1 MSYMTEKE
9 QVPVS
14 QTQILS
20 LLTHELRSPLNTIH
34 GYLDLALMGA
44 GGELNV
50 QQHEFVQRARTASQ
64 HLYALLEDLL
74 CVARADVGQLHLQ
87 RTITHLPDIIDDA
100 VEELALT
107 ATDQNIVL
115 QVEVEAQ
122 LPRLYVDAVR
132 VQQVLRNLIH
142 NAIRFTPEGGTVVIT
157 ANVEK
162 GVLSELARSSDA
174 DGDVSAVACL
184 RVRDTGIGIAPEFH
198 QRIFERFYRIRDKN
212 ADRSGG
218 QGLGLSVV
226 KLLVELHGG
235 TVSVESAP
243 GEGSTFTCF
252 IPGLLS

>member
-1 MSYMTEKE
+1 MMYMTEQE
-9 QVPVS
+9 QVPLS

-74 CVARADVGQLHLQ
+74 CVARADTGQLHLQ
-87 RTITHLPDIIDDA
+87 RTVTHLPDIIDNA

-107 ATDQNIVL
+107 AADQSIVL
-115 QVEVEAQ
+115 RVEVEPQ
-122 LPRLYVDAVR
+122 LPRLYVDAMR

-142 NAIRFTPEGGTVVIT
+142 NAIRFTPAGGTVDIT
-157 ANVEK
+157 ASVER
-162 GVLSELARSSDA
+162 GAWPEPARPSEA

-184 RVRDTGIGIAPEFH
+184 RVRDTGVGIASEFH
-198 QRIFERFYRIRDKN
+198 QRIFERFYRILDKN
-212 ADRSGG
+212 AERCGG
-218 QGLGLSVV
+218 QGLGLSNV
-226 KLLVELHGG
+226 KMLVELHGG
-235 TVSVESAP
+235 TVTVESAS